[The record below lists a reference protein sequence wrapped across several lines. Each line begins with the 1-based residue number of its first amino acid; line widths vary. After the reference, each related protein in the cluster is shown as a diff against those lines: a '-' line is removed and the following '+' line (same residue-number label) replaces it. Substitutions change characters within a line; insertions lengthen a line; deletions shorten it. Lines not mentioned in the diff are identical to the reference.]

1 MTIDDIYIYELSQLF
16 DDITDI
22 KARIIKIYGL
32 EDLNVDIELVYG
44 PIKDDKG
51 NNVFGAFYK
60 EENKVKI
67 SKQELISFVGNKV
80 CYKYSKLDC
89 SRNNNY
95 IKIFQYYTLYVIAH
109 EIHHAYLYNTNK
121 ERYENIKKSDSN
133 KEYKDKELEKLA
145 DENAKNYLYSLG
157 NDIAKYTVDLAIGL
171 RTKSYITGKNEL
183 ETEQENQLK
192 FIEKS
197 LKKIMNES

>member
-1 MTIDDIYIYELSQLF
+1 MQDFDFLDTDATDYYISIDNEMIGEMQGEFIVRQLTPGSG
-16 DDITDI
+16 IV
-22 KARIIKIYGL
+22 KY
-32 EDLNVDIELVYG
+32 IELFCG
-44 PIKDDKG
+44 D
-51 NNVFGAFYK
+51 
-60 EENKVKI
+60 
-67 SKQELISFVGNKV
+67 
-80 CYKYSKLDC
+80 
-89 SRNNNY
+89 
-95 IKIFQYYTLYVIAH
+95 
-109 EIHHAYLYNTNK
+109 
-121 ERYENIKKSDSN
+121 
-133 KEYKDKELEKLA
+133 LA